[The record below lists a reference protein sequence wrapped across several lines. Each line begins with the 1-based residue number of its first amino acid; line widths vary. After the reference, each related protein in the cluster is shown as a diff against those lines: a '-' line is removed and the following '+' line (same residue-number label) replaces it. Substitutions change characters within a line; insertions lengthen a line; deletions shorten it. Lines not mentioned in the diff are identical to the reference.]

1 MKTTLSNIK
10 PVIKN
15 TIDSSLTSKSKISI
29 QYPNFDFVTNMK
41 LLILSAFLTLWQP
54 MLVIFLLILT
64 DTVLAYMV
72 VKKSHLNIRK
82 STHLKWN
89 STTFRIKTISKL
101 IGYFL
106 ILLCGYAMSQY
117 IDKNNTEL
125 IVMSIFTIIAYG
137 EIKSIDEKS
146 VKLWNI
152 SFLQNILNLPEYLA
166 GKRKLVTKT
175 NKKTTK
181 NK

>member
-1 MKTTLSNIK
+1 
-10 PVIKN
+10 
-15 TIDSSLTSKSKISI
+15 
-29 QYPNFDFVTNMK
+29 MK

-54 MLVIFLLILT
+54 ILVIFLLILT

-72 VKKSHLNIRK
+72 VKKTHLNIRK

-106 ILLCGYAMSQY
+106 ILLCGYAISQY
-117 IDKNNTEL
+117 IDKKNTEL
-125 IVMSIFTIIAYG
+125 IVMSIFAIIAYA
-137 EIKSIDEKS
+137 EIKSIDEKTI
-146 VKLWNI
+146 KLWGV
-152 SFLQNILNLPEYLA
+152 SFLQNILKLPELLA
-166 GKRKLVTKT
+166 GKRNIVTKT

-181 NK
+181 NR